1 MNSNDRYLSRQKEK
15 ITSQERQDKKLQ
27 KKQEADAR
35 RADQLFGP
43 EEEREKARQDD
54 SV

>member
-1 MNSNDRYLSRQKEK
+1 MKNIDRYLGRQKEK

-27 KKQEADAR
+27 KKQETDAR
-35 RADQLFGP
+35 RADELFGP

>member
-1 MNSNDRYLSRQKEK
+1 MKSIDRYLRRQKEK
-15 ITSQERQDKKLQ
+15 ITSQGRQDKKLQ
-27 KKQEADAR
+27 KKQETDAR
-35 RADQLFGP
+35 RADELFGP